1 MNPGTSMLHSFSRVG
16 CLVVALVAAT
26 LSPSASAQEPS
37 VPAVTGAQVAAVGS
51 ATVVRIAVQGEAT
64 VSPFR
69 QGDPERLVLDIGGA
83 SLAETF
89 ASNAEGLVTRIDASN
104 GSDGASARVVLHL
117 ASPST
122 WEIERESGAVIVS
135 LRAGVTPD
143 PLAAALGADA
153 PAKLSGP
160 ASVAP
165 VALTTLDFQQRDKV
179 SRVIVGARG
188 VDPVVAN
195 PQSNVVTVDFKGATM
210 PESLKRELNTRWFQ
224 SAVDSVR
231 ASSTRGGTRVT
242 VRLRQGAEYEVKR
255 EGELTVLEIQ
265 VPGGVVTPEATALGA
280 VQSSLPAA
288 PGTPATSGGQ
298 GLSNATGGEIL
309 ISGSGRKVDAQ
320 AVFGAG
326 AGASAPGGYAFAI
339 DAGSNASARGEGTRM
354 SITLQDADIHTVFGL
369 ISEVGE
375 VNIVASDEVQGKI
388 TVRIKDTPW
397 DEALGA
403 ILQAKGL
410 GAQRYGNILRVAPIE
425 KIKAEQ
431 QSALE
436 AKKAGTELADLQVYV
451 APMNYASAASAK
463 EQVSTL
469 LSERGA
475 LQVDE
480 RGNQLIIKDLEER
493 VAQIREL
500 VKALDKP
507 NREVD
512 IEARFVEASSSFTRS
527 LGIQWG
533 SEVNASGATG
543 YPTGAFFPS
552 DVRVNG
558 GTNALGQQAFYTEGA
573 DNLLVDL
580 GASGAAGSVALA
592 LGSIP
597 GLIDLNARL
606 SALQSEGVGRVISN
620 PHVRTLDNKTATVS
634 QGARIPFVSVSQ
646 GGTQVQFQQAALEL
660 KVTPHITTDGSISLQ
675 INLTN
680 NRPDFGNTVQ
690 GNPAILTKEI
700 ETTVLVQ
707 DGDTTVLGGV
717 YATNETTNTKKVP
730 FLGSIPFISMLFKN
744 TFREKTQSEMLVF
757 ITPHVVPLTAG
768 TSTTKK

>member
-1 MNPGTSMLHSFSRVG
+1 MNPGFSMLHSISRAG
-16 CLVVALVAAT
+16 CLAVALVAAT
-26 LSPSASAQEPS
+26 ASSSAVAQDAPSNL
-37 VPAVTGAQVAAVGS
+37 VTGAQVASVDGV
-51 ATVVRIAVQGEAT
+51 TVVRVAVQGEAT

-69 QGDPERLVLDIGGA
+69 QGDPERLVLDVSGA
-83 SLAETF
+83 SLADAF
-89 ASNAEGLVTRIDASN
+89 ASNADGIVTRVEAVA
-104 GSDGASARVVLHL
+104 GSDGASSRVVIHL
-117 ASPST
+117 AAQAT
-122 WEIERESGAVIVS
+122 WEIAREPGAIVVS
-135 LRAGVTPD
+135 LRAGAVVD
-143 PLAAALGADA
+143 PLASALGVDV

-160 ASVAP
+160 ASAAP
-165 VALTTLDFQQRDKV
+165 VALTTLDFQQRDTL

-188 VDPVVAN
+188 VEPVVAH
-195 PQSNVVTVDFKGATM
+195 PQSNVVTVDFKGASI
-210 PESLKRELNTRWFQ
+210 PQSLKRELNTRWFQ

-231 ASSTRGGTRVT
+231 ASTTRSGTRVT
-242 VRLRQGAEYEVKR
+242 IRLRQGAEYEVKR

-265 VPGGVVTPEATALGA
+265 VPAGVATPEATALGS
-280 VQSSLPAA
+280 VQTSLPAA
-288 PGTPATSGGQ
+288 PGTPETSGGT
-298 GLSNATGGEIL
+298 GLNNATGGEVL

-320 AVFGAG
+320 AVFGSG

-410 GAQRYGNILRVAPIE
+410 GAQRYGNILRVAPIG

-451 APMNYASAASAK
+451 APMNYASAASVK
-463 EQVSTL
+463 DQVSTL

-512 IEARFVEASSSFTRS
+512 IEARFVEASSTFTRS

-552 DVRVNG
+552 DVRING
-558 GTNALGQQAFYTEGA
+558 GTNALGQAAFYTEGA

-580 GASGAAGSVALA
+580 GASGSTGAIALA

-606 SALQSEGVGRVISN
+606 SALQSEGAGRVISN
-620 PHVRTLDNKTATVS
+620 PHVRTLDNKTASVS

-660 KVTPHITTDGSISLQ
+660 EVTPHITTDGSISLQ
-675 INLTN
+675 ITLTN

-717 YATNETTNTKKVP
+717 YATNEASNTKKVP
-730 FLGSIPFISMLFKN
+730 FLGSIPFIGLLFKN
-744 TFREKTQSEMLVF
+744 SFREQTQSEMLVF

-768 TSTTKK
+768 TGTAKK